1 MDVLLGTVPTA
12 SPLGDRALRNA
23 RDEVTGRWYVRSS
36 DALSDQLEPLL
47 ERTHLTGPLSGLTRV
62 VARDELAP
70 WLDDLGSCVVRW
82 EPAAHDLD
90 PEEAAR

>member
-1 MDVLLGTVPTA
+1 MLGRHPALAAV
-12 SPLGDRALRNA
+12 SHDLWLVGGRRAL
-23 RDEVTGRWYVRSS
+23 

-70 WLDDLGSCVVRW
+70 WLDDLGSCVIRW